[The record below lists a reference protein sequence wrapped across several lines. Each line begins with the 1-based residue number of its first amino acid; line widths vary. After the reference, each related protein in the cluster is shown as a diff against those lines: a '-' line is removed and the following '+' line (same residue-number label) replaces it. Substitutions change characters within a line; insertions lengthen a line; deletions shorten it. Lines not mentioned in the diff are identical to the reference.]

1 MIVVTTGSYTWK
13 SFKKL
18 HEYLVGNNYDI
29 VEELSHILI
38 EGVEANEIVI
48 YVNSLK
54 NLRDED
60 RRIIKAFVRRGARL
74 IAEIVPGS
82 RRDVYNI
89 NKLVGSYG
97 IEVTWI
103 KAYDPINNNGVALN
117 PKARLTI
124 NEHEGSTEVI
134 VEHAYHVR
142 IIKAKPLLVGYDT
155 ALAMNPETNEVVP
168 YPRGGSIVYAA
179 IHVDQLNGNLVTYM
193 AGYVFRD
200 TIFDYN
206 RGLARLLFGKT
217 MTLNINEIQ

>member
-1 MIVVTTGSYTWK
+1 MMVVTTGSYTWK

-18 HEYLVGNNYDI
+18 HKYLVENNYDI
-29 VEELSHILI
+29 VEQPSHVFS
-38 EGVEANEIVI
+38 EGVETSEVII

-60 RRIIKAFVRRGARL
+60 RRVIKALVRRGVRL

-82 RRDVYNI
+82 RRDIYGI

-103 KAYDPINNNGVALN
+103 KAYDPVNNNGVALN
-117 PKARLTI
+117 PKAKLTI
-124 NEHEGSTEVI
+124 NEYESSTEVV

-142 IIKAKPLLVGYDT
+142 TNRAKPLLVGYDT

-168 YPRGGSIVYAA
+168 YPRGNSIVYAA
-179 IHVDQLNGNLVTYM
+179 MHIDQLNGSLVAYI

-200 TIFDYN
+200 TVFDYN
-206 RGLARLLFGKT
+206 KGLVQLLFGKT
-217 MTLNINEIQ
+217 MPLKY